1 MIKVQRS
8 RAKPRQAKTGA
19 GRRDKRASITLTK
32 DPVQN
37 DQLREFMRAMSVEL
51 SDLAYKNG
59 FDALAVV
66 FDMARE
72 VAETDVS
79 TSDEHLRRP

>member
-1 MIKVQRS
+1 
-8 RAKPRQAKTGA
+8 
-19 GRRDKRASITLTK
+19 
-32 DPVQN
+32 
-37 DQLREFMRAMSVEL
+37 MRAMSVEL